1 MKISK
6 TAKVRTW
13 YGMDGT
19 VIIGSRLMHKS
30 GIGKL
35 IIPHPAVVNWLLR
48 LGLPDSCRSPLR
60 IMHEFGHLQSA
71 PLAVAY
77 TAAHYVAIILAD
89 RVSLSILVLVL
100 ISTHAAWEIM
110 AETYA
115 IMHNAPFYH
124 ASYASVSPVS
134 RAIFWIS
141 TIALTLMG
149 WIFVFV

>member
-1 MKISK
+1 MKIST

-13 YGMDGT
+13 YGMNGT
-19 VIIGSRLMHKS
+19 VIIGSGLMHKS

-48 LGLPDSCRSPLR
+48 LELPDNYRLPLR
-60 IMHEFGHLQSA
+60 LMHEFSHLQSA

-77 TAAHYVAIILAD
+77 TTAHYAAIILAD
-89 RVSLSILVLVL
+89 RVRLSILLLVL

-110 AETYA
+110 AETHT
-115 IMHNAPFYH
+115 IIHNAPFYH
-124 ASYASVSPVS
+124 ASYASVSSVP
-134 RAIFWIS
+134 RAIFWFG